1 MGSNPT
7 LSATLS
13 SSAYG
18 FHDRTWKLLHGMVAR
33 VVRTAVAPDYDRRMP
48 EPLSRLRRRPLLAPL
63 WLPLVVLLA
72 AGAGVYWL
80 GTWARTTVI
89 VLVRHAE
96 PVGAGAAD
104 PDLSATGEQRAAH
117 LGEFLADALG
127 QTKVDYLYAA
137 DTRRAQQ
144 TAAPIANQFALPIN
158 LLASSD
164 WEDLAPRLRHDHR
177 GETVVI
183 VGYAT
188 TIPGVV
194 RALTGQTVRL
204 DDNDFGSVFV
214 AVMPSPGDARLLR
227 LRYGATATVTASKD
241 SPTKP

>member
-1 MGSNPT
+1 VGADDS
-7 LSATLS
+7 
-13 SSAYG
+13 
-18 FHDRTWKLLHGMVAR
+18 HR
-33 VVRTAVAPDYDRRMP
+33 
-48 EPLSRLRRRPLLAPL
+48 
-63 WLPLVVLLA
+63 
-72 AGAGVYWL
+72 AGASRR
-80 GTWARTTVI
+80 AR
-89 VLVRHAE
+89 R
-96 PVGAGAAD
+96 GGCRRS
-104 PDLSATGEQRAAH
+104 DLSAAGEQRAAH

-188 TIPGVV
+188 TIP
-194 RALTGQTVRL
+194 
-204 DDNDFGSVFV
+204 
-214 AVMPSPGDARLLR
+214 
-227 LRYGATATVTASKD
+227 AS
-241 SPTKP
+241 SGH